1 MLRFSPGIAQ
11 GCHELLILTKKHPNP
26 APYFLSAFSTFGS
39 IASEKIF
46 STAQAM
52 RWVCND
58 DVGNLAPTVEGERLL
73 HISSYPELLRQ
84 MLLDYIDI
92 ERPSWLQNALSGRA
106 KVMHFAG
113 AEIGQIFVEALL
125 ADGVDSD
132 TVAFWDTLAARA
144 RGLKDERQNQV
155 GRLGERL
162 TLEYERQR
170 TGKAAKWVSIESNED
185 GYDVLSVVSDSDS
198 RKLSIEVKASSMGL
212 HGYFY
217 LTTNE
222 WERAQE
228 TETHVFHLW
237 DVSKEPYALCVLDVE
252 QVAAHIPS
260 DCGLGTWQSVQVP
273 FRAFKENFLI
283 PLSSVTSLRI

>member
-1 MLRFSPGIAQ
+1 MLRLSPGVAQ
-11 GCHELLILTKKHPNP
+11 GCHELLILAKKHPNP

-39 IASEKIF
+39 IPSEKIF
-46 STAQAM
+46 STAQAL
-52 RWVCND
+52 RWICID
-58 DVGNLAPTVEGERLL
+58 DAGNLAPTVEGERLL
-73 HISSYPELLRQ
+73 HTSGYPALLRQ

-92 ERPSWLQNALSGRA
+92 ERPSWVQSALSGRA
-106 KVMHFAG
+106 KVLHFAG

-132 TVAFWDTLAARA
+132 TVTFWDTLAARA

-162 TLEYERQR
+162 TLDYETQR
-170 TGKAAKWVSIESNED
+170 TGKPAKWISIESNED

-198 RKLSIEVKASSMGL
+198 RKLSIEVKASSIGV
-212 HGYFY
+212 HGSFY
-217 LTTNE
+217 LTVNE

-228 TETHVFHLW
+228 TRTHAFHLW
-237 DVSKEPYALCVLDVE
+237 DVSKTPYALCVLDVE
-252 QVAAHIPS
+252 QVATHVPN

-273 FRAFKENFLI
+273 FAAFRENFSI
-283 PLSSVTSLRI
+283 PS